1 MYKLWVLLLSL
12 KGVKS
17 LIPHHLPSG
26 QLITFKPNLNPPRS
40 DLIFLEPKKA
50 SIVTTNWMTNIIHHR
65 SNEEIKKEDLND
77 FKNRDIL
84 NYDHLNVVAEITT
97 LLNKETNL
105 QYDKLNNS
113 TSLLLG
119 WYPIGS
125 HGRNEILF
133 IIYCKINSELKE
145 LKILQLIQSP
155 FWSPNSIES
164 SYLKMSLEDLCKS
177 IDNYSLNLEEIY
189 VKDLR
194 YKLAWSTWNL
204 DSEEIDFGNNFPE
217 EGEVS
222 WDFC

>member
-1 MYKLWVLLLSL
+1 MYKSLLILIIFNS
-12 KGVKS
+12 VKS

-26 QLITFKPNLNPPRS
+26 QLIKFKPNLNAPRS

-50 SIVTTNWMTNIIHHR
+50 SIVTTNWMTNIMHHR
-65 SNEEIKKEDLND
+65 SNEVIKKEDIND

-97 LLNKETNL
+97 LLNKECNL
-105 QYDKLNNS
+105 QDDKLNS
-113 TSLLLG
+113 SKSLLLG
-119 WYPIGS
+119 WYPMGN

-133 IIYCKINSELKE
+133 IIYCKINSDLKQ
-145 LKILQLIQSP
+145 LNILQLIQSP

-164 SYLKMSLEDLCKS
+164 SYLKWSLEDLCRS
-177 IDNYSLNLEEIY
+177 IDNYSLNLEQIY

-204 DSEEIDFGNNFPE
+204 DSEEIDFCNNFPE

-222 WDFC
+222 WDF

>member
-1 MYKLWVLLLSL
+1 MYKSLLIIIILNS
-12 KGVKS
+12 VKS

-26 QLITFKPNLNPPRS
+26 QFIKFTPNLNAPRS

-50 SIVTTNWMTNIIHHR
+50 SIVTTNWMTNIMHHR
-65 SNEEIKKEDLND
+65 SNEVIKKEDLND

-97 LLNKETNL
+97 LINKENNL
-105 QYDKLNNS
+105 QYDKLNCS
-113 TSLLLG
+113 TSILLG
-119 WYPIGS
+119 WYPKGS

-133 IIYCKINSELKE
+133 IIYAKINSELKE
-145 LKILQLIQSP
+145 LNILQLIQSP

-164 SYLKMSLEDLCKS
+164 TYLKMSLEDLCRS
-177 IDNYSLNLEEIY
+177 IDNYSLNLEQIY

-204 DSEEIDFGNNFPE
+204 DSEEIDFCDNFPE

-222 WDFC
+222 WDF